1 MISAILLKYLFEV
14 RNKVEINNIKC
25 ADKHFLTNM
34 RRIKMANKTVS
45 GSLFKKMVTNGAVNL
60 KNNHKEIDHL
70 NVFPVPDGDTGTNMQ
85 MTMMAGIKEVN
96 NLESQSII
104 DISKILSRGLL
115 MGARGN
121 SGVILSQF
129 FRGVYSEI
137 AKIDNGSA
145 TVQEF
150 IQALVGGYQMA
161 YRAVMDPVEG
171 TILTVVRESAEKVLH
186 EQPNLNSVEE
196 VLKMYLDQAKETL
209 IKTPDLLPVLKEA
222 GVVDSGGAGFIKI
235 IEGWMMALNG
245 QMLSEAEVSATPP
258 VIEHYH
264 GAENLGAIDI
274 KFGYCTEFIVKLHNP
289 EKFNEDFM
297 KNPLS
302 QMGDSLVVVTDD
314 DLLKVHVHTNQ
325 PGVALTLAQK
335 YGDIQTIKI
344 ENMRLQHST
353 IMNVEQTQTNKV
365 QKPKAKFGVIAVA
378 SGEGIHDAF
387 KELGVDTIIDGG
399 QTMNP
404 STEAF
409 VKAVEELNAE
419 HVIILPN
426 NKNIIL
432 SAEQTIDLL
441 QDRSIRVLKTK
452 SIAQGYSSLM
462 AFDPTGDLD
471 TNVEEMSAIVSN
483 MRSAEITYAVRDTEI
498 NGVKIKNGD
507 FIGIT
512 KGEILVSTPSRIET
526 AQKLLEDMIDED
538 REIITIFHG
547 VDATEED
554 ILGVVEHAKKL
565 NPDIEVDLIN
575 GKQEIYSFIIAVE

>member
-1 MISAILLKYLFEV
+1 
-14 RNKVEINNIKC
+14 
-25 ADKHFLTNM
+25 
-34 RRIKMANKTVS
+34 MANKTVS

-85 MTMMAGIKEVN
+85 MTMMAGVKEVN

-171 TILTVVRESAEKVLH
+171 TILTVVRESAEKVLR

-196 VLKMYLDQAKETL
+196 VLKMYLEQANETL
-209 IKTPDLLPVLKEA
+209 IKTPELLPVLKEA

-245 QMLSEAEVSATPP
+245 QMLSEAEVQAQTPTM
-258 VIEHYH
+258 EHFH
-264 GAENLGAIDI
+264 GAENLGAVDI
-274 KFGYCTEFIVKLHNP
+274 KYGYCTEFIVKLHNP
-289 EKFNEDFM
+289 EKFSEDFM

-314 DLLKVHVHTNQ
+314 DLLKIHVHTNQ

-335 YGDIQTIKI
+335 YGDLQTMKI

-353 IMNVEQTQTNKV
+353 IMNVEATQPNKV
-365 QKPKAKFGVIAVA
+365 AKPKAKFGIIAVA
-378 SGEGIHDAF
+378 SGEGIHEAF
-387 KELGVDTIIDGG
+387 KELGVHTIIDGG

-409 VKAVEELNAE
+409 VKAVEELNAD
-419 HVIILPN
+419 HIIILPN

-432 SAEQTIDLL
+432 SAEQTLDIC

-462 AFDPTGDLD
+462 AFDPTQELD
-471 TNVEEMSAIVSN
+471 INIEEMSAIVSN

-526 AQKLLEDMIDED
+526 AHKLLDDMIDED

-547 VDATEED
+547 VDATEEEV
-554 ILGVVEHAKKL
+554 LAVVEYAKKL
-565 NPDIEVDLIN
+565 NPDIEVDLIS

>member
-1 MISAILLKYLFEV
+1 
-14 RNKVEINNIKC
+14 
-25 ADKHFLTNM
+25 
-34 RRIKMANKTVS
+34 MANQTVS
-45 GSLFKKMVTNGAVNL
+45 GTLFKKMVTNGAVNL

-96 NLESQSII
+96 NLESQSIV

-137 AKIDNGSA
+137 AKINNGSA
-145 TVQEF
+145 TVHEF

-171 TILTVVRESAEKVLH
+171 TILTVARESAEKVLR
-186 EQPNLNSVEE
+186 EQANFNSVEE
-196 VLKMYLDQAKETL
+196 VLKSYLEQAKETL
-209 IKTPDLLPVLKEA
+209 IKTPELLPVLKEA

-235 IEGWMMALNG
+235 IEGWVMALEGHILN
-245 QMLSEAEVSATPP
+245 EAESQAPTQAR
-258 VIEHYH
+258 EHYH
-264 GAENLGAIDI
+264 GAENLGDIDI
-274 KFGYCTEFIVKLHNP
+274 KYGYCTEFIVKLHRP
-289 EKFNEDFM
+289 EKFNDKFM
-297 KNPLS
+297 KDPLS

-335 YGDIQTIKI
+335 YGDIQTIKV
-344 ENMRLQHST
+344 ENMRLQHSN
-353 IMNVEQTQTNKV
+353 IMGEDEHVGHSHETKKDINRVE
-365 QKPKAKFGVIAVA
+365 KPKAKYGIIAVA
-378 SGEGIHDAF
+378 SGDGIKEAF
-387 KELGVDTIIDGG
+387 TELGVDLIIDGG

-409 VKAVEELNAE
+409 VKAVESLNAE
-419 HVIILPN
+419 HIIILPN

-432 SAEQTIDLL
+432 SAEQTLDLC

-452 SIAQGYSSLM
+452 SIATGYSSLM
-462 AFDPTGDLD
+462 AFDPTQELD
-471 TNVEEMSAIVSN
+471 DNIEAMMQIVSN
-483 MRSAEITYAVRDTEI
+483 MRSGEVTYAVRDTELY
-498 NGVKIKNGD
+498 GVTIKNGD

-512 KGEILVSTPSRIET
+512 RGEILVSTPNRLDT
-526 AQKLLEDMIDED
+526 MKALLDDMIDEN
-538 REIITIFHG
+538 REIITIFYG
-547 VDATEED
+547 AGLEDEE
-554 ILGVVEHAKKL
+554 IELVVGYAKKL
-565 NPDIEVDLIN
+565 NPDIEVDLIE
-575 GKQEIYSFIIAVE
+575 GKQDIYSYIIAVE

>member
-1 MISAILLKYLFEV
+1 
-14 RNKVEINNIKC
+14 
-25 ADKHFLTNM
+25 
-34 RRIKMANKTVS
+34 MANQAIS
-45 GSLFKKMVTNGAVNL
+45 GTLFKKMVTNGAVNL

-96 NLESQSII
+96 SLDSQSII

-171 TILTVVRESAEKVLH
+171 TILTVVRESAEKVLR
-186 EQPNLNSVEE
+186 EQSNLNSVEE
-196 VLKMYLDQAKETL
+196 VLTLYLQQAKETL
-209 IKTPDLLPVLKEA
+209 IKTPELLPVLKEA

-235 IEGWMMALNG
+235 IEGWVMALEGN
-245 QMLSEAEVSATPP
+245 MLNEAESQYAPAQK
-258 VIEHYH
+258 EHYH
-264 GAENLGAIDI
+264 GAENLGDFDI
-274 KFGYCTEFIVKLHNP
+274 KFGYCTEFIVKLHKP
-289 EKFNEDFM
+289 EKFNENFM
-297 KNPLS
+297 KDPLS

-353 IMNVEQTQTNKV
+353 IMSDVVTDHGKSTTPKPE
-365 QKPKAKFGVIAVA
+365 KPKAKFAIIAVA
-378 SGEGIHDAF
+378 SGDGIKEAF
-387 KELGVDTIIDGG
+387 TELGVDLIIDGG

-404 STEAF
+404 STESF
-409 VKAVEELNAE
+409 VKAVESLNAE
-419 HVIILPN
+419 HIMILPN

-432 SAEQTIDLL
+432 SAEQTLDLCP
-441 QDRSIRVLKTK
+441 DRSIRVLKTK
-452 SIAQGYSSLM
+452 SIAQGYASLM
-462 AFDPTGDLD
+462 AFDPSQEVDD
-471 TNVEEMSAIVSN
+471 NFEQMMNIVSN
-483 MRSAEITYAVRDTEI
+483 MRSGEITYAVRDTEL
-498 NGVKIKNGD
+498 NGVAIKNGD

-512 KGEILVSTPSRIET
+512 KGEIKVSTPVRLDT
-526 AQKLLEDMIDED
+526 AKALLEDMIDED
-538 REIITIFHG
+538 REIITIFYG
-547 VDATEED
+547 NDADEEE
-554 ILGVVEHAKKL
+554 IQLIVAHAKKL
-565 NPDIEVDLIN
+565 NPDIEVDLIE
-575 GKQEIYSFIIAVE
+575 GKQDIYSYIIAVE

>member
-1 MISAILLKYLFEV
+1 
-14 RNKVEINNIKC
+14 
-25 ADKHFLTNM
+25 
-34 RRIKMANKTVS
+34 MANQQVS
-45 GSLFKKMVTNGAVNL
+45 GTLFKKMVTNGAVNL

-85 MTMMAGIKEVN
+85 MTMMAGIKEVS

-137 AKIDNGSA
+137 SKIENGSA

-171 TILTVVRESAEKVLH
+171 TILTVVRESAEKVLR
-186 EQPNLNSVEE
+186 EQSHLSSVEE
-196 VLKMYLDQAKETL
+196 VLKIYLEQAKETL
-209 IKTPDLLPVLKEA
+209 IKTPELLPVLKEA

-235 IEGWMMALNG
+235 IEGMVMALEGN
-245 QMLSEAEVSATPP
+245 MLSEAELAHQPQAV
-258 VIEHYH
+258 EHYH
-264 GAENLGAIDI
+264 GAENLGNVDI
-274 KFGYCTEFIVKLHNP
+274 KYGYCTEFIVKLHKP
-289 EKFNEDFM
+289 EKFKEAYM
-297 KNPLS
+297 KDPLS

-314 DLLKVHVHTNQ
+314 DLLKIHVHTNQ

-335 YGDIQTIKI
+335 YGDLQTMKI
-344 ENMRLQHST
+344 ENMRLQHSN
-353 IMNVEQTQTNKV
+353 IMGDSVAESKPIHKVE
-365 QKPKAKFGVIAVA
+365 KPKAKFGLIAVA
-378 SGEGIHDAF
+378 SGEGIHEAF
-387 KELGVDTIIDGG
+387 KELGVDLIIDGG

-409 VKAVEELNAE
+409 VKAVESLNAD
-419 HVIILPN
+419 HIIILPN

-432 SAEQTIDLL
+432 SAEQTLDLL
-441 QDRSIRVLKTK
+441 PDRSIRVLKTK

-462 AFDPTGDLD
+462 AFDPSAELD
-471 TNVEEMSAIVSN
+471 DNVEAMSEIISN
-483 MRSAEITYAVRDTEI
+483 MRSGEVTYAVRDTEL
-498 NGVKIKNGD
+498 NGVQIKNGD

-512 KGEILVSTPSRIET
+512 RGEILVSTPSRLET
-526 AQKLLEDMIDED
+526 TQKLLDDMVDES
-538 REIITIFHG
+538 REIITIFYG
-547 VDATEED
+547 SDSEED
-554 ILGVVEHAKKL
+554 ELDQIISHAKKL
-565 NPDIEVDLIN
+565 NPDIEVDTVE
-575 GKQEIYSFIIAVE
+575 GKQDIYTYIIAVE

>member
-1 MISAILLKYLFEV
+1 
-14 RNKVEINNIKC
+14 
-25 ADKHFLTNM
+25 
-34 RRIKMANKTVS
+34 MANQTVS
-45 GSLFKKMVTNGAVNL
+45 GTLFKKMVTNGAVNL

-85 MTMMAGIKEVN
+85 MTMMAGIKEVS
-96 NLESQSII
+96 NLDSQSIV

-137 AKIDNGSA
+137 AKIENGSA
-145 TVQEF
+145 TIQEF

-171 TILTVVRESAEKVLH
+171 TILTVVRESAEKVLRESSH
-186 EQPNLNSVEE
+186 LNSVEE
-196 VLKMYLDQAKETL
+196 VLKIYLEQAKETL

-235 IEGWMMALNG
+235 IEGMVMALEGN
-245 QMLSEAEVSATPP
+245 MIAEENASYQPQTK
-258 VIEHYH
+258 EHYH
-264 GAENLGAIDI
+264 GAENLGAFDI
-274 KFGYCTEFIVKLHNP
+274 KFGYCTEFIVKLHKP
-289 EKFNEDFM
+289 EKFNESFM
-297 KNPLS
+297 KDPLA
-302 QMGDSLVVVTDD
+302 QMGDSLVIVTDD

-335 YGDIQTIKI
+335 YGDLQTIKI
-344 ENMRLQHST
+344 ENMRVQHSN
-353 IMNVEQTQTNKV
+353 IMGEPIHEEKKTMKV
-365 QKPKAKFGVIAVA
+365 AKPKAKYGLIAVA

-387 KELGVDTIIDGG
+387 KELGVDLIIDGG

-409 VKAVEELNAE
+409 VKAVESLNCN

-432 SAEQTIDLL
+432 SAEQTLDLCP
-441 QDRSIRVLKTK
+441 DRSIRVLKTK
-452 SIAQGYSSLM
+452 SIAHGYSSLM
-462 AFDPTGDLD
+462 AFDPTADLD
-471 TNVEEMSAIVSN
+471 DNVEAMSEIVSN
-483 MRSAEITYAVRDTEI
+483 MRSGEITYAVRDTEL
-498 NGVKIKNGD
+498 NGVQIKNGD

-512 KGEILVSTPSRIET
+512 RGEILVSTPSRLET
-526 AQKLLEDMIDED
+526 AKAILEDMIDET
-538 REIITIFHG
+538 REIITVFYG
-547 VDATEED
+547 NDADEEELEN
-554 ILGVVEHAKKL
+554 IIAHAKKL
-565 NPDIEVDLIN
+565 NPDIEVDTVE
-575 GKQEIYSFIIAVE
+575 GKQDIYTYIFAVE

>member
-1 MISAILLKYLFEV
+1 
-14 RNKVEINNIKC
+14 
-25 ADKHFLTNM
+25 
-34 RRIKMANKTVS
+34 MANQAIS
-45 GSLFKKMVTNGAVNL
+45 GTLFKKMVTNGAVNL

-96 NLESQSII
+96 LLDSQSII

-171 TILTVVRESAEKVLH
+171 TILTVVRESAEKVLR
-186 EQPNLNSVEE
+186 EQSNLNSVEE
-196 VLKMYLDQAKETL
+196 VLTLYLQQAKETL

-235 IEGWMMALNG
+235 IEGWVMALEGN
-245 QMLSEAEVSATPP
+245 MLNESEANFQPLQT
-258 VIEHYH
+258 EHYQ
-264 GAENLGAIDI
+264 GAENLGDFEI
-274 KFGYCTEFIVKLHNP
+274 KFGYCTEFIVKLHKP
-289 EKFNEDFM
+289 SKFNENFM
-297 KNPLS
+297 KDPLS

-314 DLLKVHVHTNQ
+314 DILKVHVHTNQ

-353 IMNVEQTQTNKV
+353 IMADTLSGHKNEAIPLPK
-365 QKPKAKFGVIAVA
+365 KPKAKFGIIAVA
-378 SGEGIHDAF
+378 SGDGIREAF
-387 KELGVDTIIDGG
+387 NELGVDLIIDGG

-404 STEAF
+404 STESF
-409 VKAVEELNAE
+409 VKAVESLNAE
-419 HVIILPN
+419 HIIILPN

-432 SAEQTIDLL
+432 SAEQTLDLCT
-441 QDRSIRVLKTK
+441 DRSIRVLKTK
-452 SIAQGYSSLM
+452 SIAQGYASLM
-462 AFDPTGDLD
+462 AFDPSQELD
-471 TNVEEMSAIVSN
+471 DNFEEMMNIVTN
-483 MRSAEITYAVRDTEI
+483 MRSGEITYAVRDTEI
-498 NGVKIKNGD
+498 NGVSIKNGD
-507 FIGIT
+507 FMGIT
-512 KGEILVSTPSRIET
+512 KGEILVSNPERIET
-526 AQKLLEDMIDED
+526 AKALLADMIDEN
-538 REIITIFHG
+538 REIITIFYG
-547 VDATEED
+547 NGTNED
-554 ILGVVEHAKKL
+554 EIELIVAYAKKL
-565 NPDIEVDLIN
+565 NPDIEVDLIE
-575 GKQEIYSFIIAVE
+575 GKQDIYSFIIAVE

>member
-1 MISAILLKYLFEV
+1 MD
-14 RNKVEINNIKC
+14 NN
-25 ADKHFLTNM
+25 
-34 RRIKMANKTVS
+34 TVS

-96 NLESQSII
+96 NLDSQSII

-145 TVQEF
+145 TVEEF
-150 IQALVGGYQMA
+150 IQALVGGYKMA

-171 TILTVVRESAEKVLH
+171 TILTVCRESAEKVLR
-186 EQPNLNSVEE
+186 ESKNLKSVEE
-196 VLKMYLDQAKETL
+196 VLKLYLEQAKETL
-209 IKTPDLLPVLKEA
+209 IKTPELLPVLKEA

-235 IEGWMMALNG
+235 IEGWVMALEG
-245 QMLSEAEVSATPP
+245 QILNEAEQLSMPQQQK
-258 VIEHYH
+258 EHYI
-264 GAENLGAIDI
+264 GAENLGVVDI
-274 KFGYCTEFIVKLHNP
+274 KFGYCTEFIVKLHKP
-289 EKFNEDFM
+289 EKFKESYM
-297 KNPLS
+297 KDPLS
-302 QMGDSLVVVTDD
+302 QMGDSLVVVADD

-353 IMNVEQTQTNKV
+353 IMEHANEKPEP
-365 QKPKAKFGVIAVA
+365 QKQAKPAKKSKYGIIAVA
-378 SGEGIHDAF
+378 SGQGIHDAF
-387 KELGVDTIIDGG
+387 KELGVDIVIDGG

-409 VKAVEELNAE
+409 IQAVESLNSE
-419 HVIILPN
+419 HVVILPN

-432 SAEQTIDLL
+432 SAEQSIDLIPN
-441 QDRSIRVLKTK
+441 RSIRVLKTK
-452 SIAQGYSSLM
+452 TIAQGYASLM
-462 AFDPTGDLD
+462 AFDPTMELD
-471 TNVEEMSAIVSN
+471 DNYEAMMETVNN
-483 MRSAEITYAVRDTEI
+483 MRSGEVTYAVRDTEI
-498 NGVKIKNGD
+498 NGIQIKKD
-507 FIGIT
+507 DYIGIT
-512 KGEILVSTPSRIET
+512 GGKITVSTSSRLDTTKALLDEIIDPS
-526 AQKLLEDMIDED
+526 
-538 REIITIFHG
+538 REIITIFYG
-547 VDATEED
+547 NDTDED
-554 ILGVVEHAKKL
+554 ELDLVVAHAKKL
-565 NPDIEVDLIN
+565 NPDIEVDIIE
-575 GKQEIYSFIIAVE
+575 GKQDIYTYIIAVE

>member
-1 MISAILLKYLFEV
+1 
-14 RNKVEINNIKC
+14 
-25 ADKHFLTNM
+25 
-34 RRIKMANKTVS
+34 MANKTVS

-171 TILTVVRESAEKVLH
+171 TILTVVRESAEKVLR

-245 QMLSEAEVSATPP
+245 QMLNESEASSAPEP
-258 VIEHYH
+258 MEHYH
-264 GAENLGAIDI
+264 GAENLGAFDI

-289 EKFNEDFM
+289 DKFTEDFM

-335 YGDIQTIKI
+335 YGDLQTIKI
-344 ENMRLQHST
+344 ENMRVQHSN
-353 IMNVEQTQTNKV
+353 IMHTDDKNVNKV
-365 QKPKAKFGVIAVA
+365 EKPRAKFGIIAVA
-378 SGEGIHDAF
+378 SGEGIKDAF

-419 HVIILPN
+419 HIIILPN

-432 SAEQTIDLL
+432 SAEQTLDLL

-462 AFDPTGDLD
+462 AFDPTGELD
-471 TNVEEMSAIVSN
+471 DNVEEMSAIVSN

-498 NGVKIKNGD
+498 NGVKIKNGE

-512 KGEILVSTPSRIET
+512 KNEILVSTPSRIET
-526 AQKLLEDMIDED
+526 AKKLLDDMIDED

-547 VDATEED
+547 VDATEDE
-554 ILGVVEHAKKL
+554 ILGVVEYAKKL

>member
-1 MISAILLKYLFEV
+1 
-14 RNKVEINNIKC
+14 
-25 ADKHFLTNM
+25 
-34 RRIKMANKTVS
+34 MANQTVS
-45 GSLFKKMVTNGAVNL
+45 GILFKKMVTNGAVNL

-96 NLESQSII
+96 NLDSQSIV

-137 AKIDNGSA
+137 AKINNGSA
-145 TVQEF
+145 TIQEF

-171 TILTVVRESAEKVLH
+171 TILTVVRESAEKVVRESSKLH
-186 EQPNLNSVEE
+186 SVEE
-196 VLKMYLDQAKETL
+196 VLKLYLDQARETL
-209 IKTPDLLPVLKEA
+209 AKTPDLLPVLKEA

-235 IEGWMMALNG
+235 IEGWIMALEG
-245 QMLSEAEVSATPP
+245 QTLKEQEANFQPQQR
-258 VIEHYH
+258 EHYH
-264 GAENLGAIDI
+264 GAENLGAVDI
-274 KFGYCTEFIVKLHNP
+274 KYGFCTEFIVKLHKP
-289 EKFNEDFM
+289 EKFNENFM
-297 KNPLS
+297 KDPLN

-335 YGDIQTIKI
+335 YGDLQTIKI
-344 ENMRLQHST
+344 ENMRIQNST
-353 IMNVEQTQTNKV
+353 ILGDSVQESKKPTKDVNKV
-365 QKPKAKFGVIAVA
+365 AKPKAKYGLIAVG
-378 SGEGIHDAF
+378 SGAGIHEAF
-387 KELGVDTIIDGG
+387 KELGVDLVIDGG

-409 VKAVEELNAE
+409 VKAVESLNCD

-432 SAEQTIDLL
+432 SAEQTLDLCPN
-441 QDRSIRVLKTK
+441 RSIRVLKTK
-452 SIAQGYSSLM
+452 SIAQGYASLM
-462 AFDPTGDLD
+462 AFDPTTEPDD
-471 TNVEEMSAIVSN
+471 NFESMMEIVSN
-483 MRSAEITYAVRDTEI
+483 MRSGEVTYAVRDTELK
-498 NGVKIKNGD
+498 GVAIKNGD

-512 KGEILVSTPSRIET
+512 RGEILVSTPSRLDT
-526 AQKLLEDMIDED
+526 TKALLDDMIDSS
-538 REIITIFHG
+538 REIITIFYG
-547 VDATEED
+547 NDADED
-554 ILGVVEHAKKL
+554 ELEMVVAHAKKL
-565 NPDIEVDLIN
+565 NPDIEVDIIE
-575 GKQEIYSFIIAVE
+575 GKQDVYTYIIAVE

>member
-1 MISAILLKYLFEV
+1 
-14 RNKVEINNIKC
+14 
-25 ADKHFLTNM
+25 
-34 RRIKMANKTVS
+34 MANKSVS
-45 GSLFKKMVTNGAVNL
+45 GSLFKKMVTNGAINL

-161 YRAVMDPVEG
+161 YRAVIDPVEG
-171 TILTVVRESAEKVLH
+171 TILTVVRESAEKVLR
-186 EQPNLNSVEE
+186 EQPNLSSVEE
-196 VLKMYLDQAKETL
+196 VLHMYLDQAKETL
-209 IKTPDLLPVLKEA
+209 IKTPELLPVLKEA

-245 QMLSEAEVSATPP
+245 QMLSEAEAAP
-258 VIEHYH
+258 VQQNVEHYH
-264 GAENLGAIDI
+264 GAENLGSVDI

-289 EKFNEDFM
+289 EKFTEDFM

-353 IMNVEQTQTNKV
+353 IMGNETHKEVAKTE
-365 QKPKAKFGVIAVA
+365 KPKAKYGIIAVA
-378 SGEGIHDAF
+378 SGEGIHEAF
-387 KELGVDTIIDGG
+387 KELGVDMIIDGG

-409 VKAVEELNAE
+409 VKAVEEMNAE
-419 HVIILPN
+419 NIIILPN

-432 SAEQTIDLL
+432 SAEQTLDLCP
-441 QDRSIRVLKTK
+441 DRSIRVLKTK
-452 SIAQGYSSLM
+452 SIAQGYSSMM
-462 AFDPTGDLD
+462 AFDPTQELD
-471 TNVEEMSAIVSN
+471 QNIEDMSDIVSN

-512 KGEILVSTPSRIET
+512 KGEILVSTPTRIET
-526 AQKLLEDMIDED
+526 AHKLLDDMIDED

-547 VDATEED
+547 VDSTEEE
-554 ILGVVEHAKKL
+554 ILAVVEYAKKL

>member
-1 MISAILLKYLFEV
+1 
-14 RNKVEINNIKC
+14 
-25 ADKHFLTNM
+25 
-34 RRIKMANKTVS
+34 MANQTVS
-45 GSLFKKMVTNGAVNL
+45 GTLFKKMVTNGAVNL

-96 NLESQSII
+96 SLDSQSIV

-145 TVQEF
+145 TVPEF

-171 TILTVVRESAEKVLH
+171 TILTVVRESAEKVLR
-186 EQPNLNSVEE
+186 ESSNLNSVEE
-196 VLKMYLDQAKETL
+196 VLKLYLEQAKETL

-235 IEGWMMALNG
+235 IEGWVMALEG
-245 QMLSEAEVSATPP
+245 QMLNESEASFTPSKK
-258 VIEHYH
+258 EHYH
-264 GAENLGAIDI
+264 GAENLGAVDI
-274 KFGYCTEFIVKLHNP
+274 KFGFCTEFIVKLHKP
-289 EKFNEDFM
+289 EKFNENFM
-297 KNPLS
+297 KDPLS

-335 YGDIQTIKI
+335 YGDLQTIKI
-344 ENMRLQHST
+344 ENMRIQHSN
-353 IMNVEQTQTNKV
+353 IMENADTPIHQVENQLKMPK
-365 QKPKAKFGVIAVA
+365 KPKAKFGIIAVA
-378 SGEGIHDAF
+378 SGTGIQDAF
-387 KELGVDTIIDGG
+387 KELGVDLIIDGG

-404 STEAF
+404 STESF
-409 VKAVEELNAE
+409 VKAIESLNCE
-419 HVIILPN
+419 HIIILPN

-432 SAEQTIDLL
+432 SAEQTLDLCP
-441 QDRSIRVLKTK
+441 DRSIRVLKTK

-462 AFDPTGDLD
+462 AFDPTQDLD
-471 TNVEEMSAIVSN
+471 ENFESMTDIVTN
-483 MRSAEITYAVRDTEI
+483 MRSGEITYAVRDTEL
-498 NGVKIKNGD
+498 NGVSIKNGD

-512 KGEILVSTPSRIET
+512 KGEIKVSTPSRLDT
-526 AQKLLEDMIDED
+526 AIALLDDMVDMD
-538 REIITIFHG
+538 REIITIFYG
-547 VDATEED
+547 NDADED
-554 ILGVVEHAKKL
+554 ELDNIVAHAKKL
-565 NPDIEVDLIN
+565 NPDIEVETIE
-575 GKQEIYSFIIAVE
+575 GKQDIYTYIFAVE

>member
-1 MISAILLKYLFEV
+1 
-14 RNKVEINNIKC
+14 
-25 ADKHFLTNM
+25 
-34 RRIKMANKTVS
+34 MANKSVS
-45 GSLFKKMVTNGAVNL
+45 GSLFKKMVTNGAINL

-171 TILTVVRESAEKVLH
+171 TILTVVRESAEKVLR

-196 VLKMYLDQAKETL
+196 VLHMYLDQAKETL
-209 IKTPDLLPVLKEA
+209 IKTPELLPVLKEA

-245 QMLSEAEVSATPP
+245 QMLSEAEAQP
-258 VIEHYH
+258 VQQNVEHYH
-264 GAENLGAIDI
+264 GAENLGSVDI
-274 KFGYCTEFIVKLHNP
+274 KYGYCTEFIVKLHNP
-289 EKFNEDFM
+289 EKFTEDFM
-297 KNPLS
+297 KNPLM

-335 YGDIQTIKI
+335 YGDLQTIKI

-353 IMNVEQTQTNKV
+353 IMNTEGHKEVKKTE
-365 QKPKAKFGVIAVA
+365 KPKAKFGIIAVA
-378 SGEGIHDAF
+378 SGEGIHEAF
-387 KELGVDTIIDGG
+387 KELGVDMIIDGG

-409 VKAVEELNAE
+409 VKAVEEMNADYI
-419 HVIILPN
+419 IILPN

-432 SAEQTIDLL
+432 SAEQTLDLCP
-441 QDRSIRVLKTK
+441 DRSIRVLKTK
-452 SIAQGYSSLM
+452 SIAQGYSSMM
-462 AFDPTGDLD
+462 AFDPTQELD
-471 TNVEEMSAIVSN
+471 QNIEDMTDIVSN

-512 KGEILVSTPSRIET
+512 KGEILVSTSTRIET
-526 AQKLLEDMIDED
+526 AQKLLDDMIDED

-547 VDATEED
+547 VDATEEE
-554 ILGVVEHAKKL
+554 ILAVVEHAKKL